1 MEKSSKK
8 LLMSSCGGFLGL
20 FLLLLFTQSHLFNF
34 FLESFLGRIILIILI
49 LLASYIH
56 KVFGVVVV
64 LFLILIFNNNLSY
77 FEGFEAGEKN
87 ETKETVSTDL
97 KDASGNQIKEKI
109 EAKMTSAKE
118 KTDGQVKK
126 EVSEDKTGNLKG
138 KAENAKENES
148 LEGFDIIGTENNL
161 KRGKQS
167 NSIPVNPFTK
177 DSTNVTPFEGS
188 SIVETFS
195 AF

>member
-1 MEKSSKK
+1 
-8 LLMSSCGGFLGL
+8 
-20 FLLLLFTQSHLFNF
+20 
-34 FLESFLGRIILIILI
+34 
-49 LLASYIH
+49 
-56 KVFGVVVV
+56 
-64 LFLILIFNNNLSY
+64 
-77 FEGFEAGEKN
+77 
-87 ETKETVSTDL
+87 
-97 KDASGNQIKEKI
+97 
-109 EAKMTSAKE
+109 MTSAKE